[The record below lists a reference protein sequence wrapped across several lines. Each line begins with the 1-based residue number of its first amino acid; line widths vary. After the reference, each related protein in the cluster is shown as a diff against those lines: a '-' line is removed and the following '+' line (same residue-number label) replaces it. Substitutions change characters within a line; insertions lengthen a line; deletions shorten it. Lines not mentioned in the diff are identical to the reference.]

1 MKSKIYIIVG
11 FLITSISC
19 YGQSSYQLNAMI
31 NESVEKYIESRH
43 LDEAVF
49 LQDNFPLD
57 FQFEKRVVDNY
68 KITFFDSSNYRKSEL
83 KQGKNAFRL
92 LPIALKDNMLSIA
105 IASVFVS
112 YKGSN
117 ITINSGDYV
126 IYEYIYSCE
135 KRLWELL
142 TIKEKGI

>member
-1 MKSKIYIIVG
+1 MKSKIYIIIG
-11 FLITSISC
+11 FVISIMTC
-19 YGQSSYQLNAMI
+19 YGQSSNQLNDLL
-31 NESVEKYIESRH
+31 NESLGKYMENRQ

-57 FQFEKRVVDNY
+57 FQFEKKAVDNY

-83 KQGKNAFRL
+83 KQGVKSFRL
-92 LPIALKDNMLSIA
+92 LPIVLKDNMLSIT

-112 YKGSN
+112 YEGSN
-117 ITINSGDYV
+117 VIISSGDYV
-126 IYEYIYSCE
+126 IYKYMYSCE

-142 TIKEKGI
+142 TIKGKGI